1 MGEQEV
7 RIPAAGRKGEPKNQ
21 AEMKDDTNAAREDKQ
36 VSPLPLS
43 CYFWLFYP
51 FFISLTIHQREKQWI
66 RGYVFLG
73 LGFKAHHLDFLV

>member
-1 MGEQEV
+1 LVVVLLGRGEMMGEQEV

-43 CYFWLFYP
+43 LATSGF
-51 FFISLTIHQREKQWI
+51 SIH
-66 RGYVFLG
+66 FSSP
-73 LGFKAHHLDFLV
+73 